1 MGGCPTLQPLTDR
14 QPACGAGPISKA
26 EATELPHFGTVCG
39 AGVVRVQRN
48 FPISQGRNPN
58 AAAAWY
64 RWTPTLQAWLG
75 PVTDAMLEMARLQPG
90 DRVLDL
96 AAGAGEPSL
105 SAAATV
111 GPTGHVLAT
120 DISSNILEFA
130 AQTARERGLTNFET
144 RVMDGENPDLAD
156 DSFDAVLSR
165 LGLIYFPD
173 RKGAL
178 RAPHRLLTR
187 GGRVVLASFSTPDQ
201 NRFFSIPIS
210 IIRRRAGLA
219 PPAPG
224 LPGPFSLGAPG
235 VMEDMLRG
243 AGFNDVTSQ
252 VMHTPLRL
260 ASAAEC
266 VHFERESF
274 GALQQML
281 AGLPGADQD
290 AAWNEIEHELG
301 AFQTDNGFAAGAELI
316 VGAGTKSPGPS
327 DG

>member
-1 MGGCPTLQPLTDR
+1 MTPDFDPIAFKETTR
-14 QPACGAGPISKA
+14 Q
-26 EATELPHFGTVCG
+26 
-39 AGVVRVQRN
+39 QW
-48 FPISQGRNPN
+48 QN

-75 PVTDAMLEMARLQPG
+75 PVTEAMLHQARLEPG

-105 SAAATV
+105 SAAEKV
-111 GPTGHVLAT
+111 GPSGRVLAT

-144 RVMDGENPDLAD
+144 RVMDGEKPDVPD
-156 DSFDAVLSR
+156 DTFDAVLSR

-178 RAPHRLLTR
+178 RAAHRVLKD
-187 GGRVVLASFSTPDQ
+187 GGRVVLASFSAPDQ

-210 IIRRRAGLA
+210 IIRRRAQLA
-219 PPAPG
+219 APAPG

-235 VMEDMLRG
+235 VMEDMFRD
-243 AGFNDVTSQ
+243 AGFTEVAAQ
-252 VMHTPLRL
+252 AVRTPLRL

-266 VHFERESF
+266 VRFERESF

-281 AGLPGADQD
+281 AGLPAAEQE
-290 AAWNEIEHELG
+290 AAWKEIEDELS
-301 AFQTDNGFAAGAELI
+301 AFESNAGFEAGAELM
-316 VGAGTKSPGPS
+316 VGAATK
-327 DG
+327 

>member
-1 MGGCPTLQPLTDR
+1 MAQEFDAVAYKETTR
-14 QPACGAGPISKA
+14 Q
-26 EATELPHFGTVCG
+26 
-39 AGVVRVQRN
+39 QW
-48 FPISQGRNPN
+48 QN
-58 AAAAWY
+58 AAAAWH

-75 PVTDAMLEMARLQPG
+75 PVTNAMLDMADLDPG

-105 SAAATV
+105 SAAERV
-111 GPTGHVLAT
+111 GRSGHVLAT

-130 AQTARERGLTNFET
+130 QQTARELGLTNFET
-144 RVMDGENPDLAD
+144 RVMDGENPDLPD
-156 DSFDAVLSR
+156 ESYDAVLSR

-178 RAPHRLLTR
+178 RAVHRMLKT
-187 GGRVVLASFSTPDQ
+187 GGRVVLAGFSTPDQ

-210 IIRRRAGLA
+210 IIRRRAQLA

-235 VMEDMLRG
+235 VMEEMLRG
-243 AGFNDVTSQ
+243 ADFTEVTAQ
-252 VMHTPLRL
+252 AVRTPLRL

-266 VHFERESF
+266 VRFERESF

-281 AGLPGADQD
+281 AALPSVEQD
-290 AAWNEIEHELG
+290 ASWDEIEGELR
-301 AFQTDNGFAAGAELI
+301 AFEGDAGFEASAELI
-316 VGAGTKSPGPS
+316 LGAGTK
-327 DG
+327 

>member
-1 MGGCPTLQPLTDR
+1 MTQDFDPIAFKETTR
-14 QPACGAGPISKA
+14 Q
-26 EATELPHFGTVCG
+26 
-39 AGVVRVQRN
+39 QW
-48 FPISQGRNPN
+48 QN
-58 AAAAWY
+58 AAAAWH

-75 PVTDAMLEMARLQPG
+75 PVTEAMLDMARLQPG

-105 SAAATV
+105 SAAERV
-111 GPTGHVLAT
+111 GPSGHVLAT

-130 AQTARERGLTNFET
+130 AQNARERGLTNFET

-156 DSFDAVLSR
+156 ASFDAVLSR

-173 RKGAL
+173 REGAL
-178 RAPHRLLTR
+178 LAAHRILKS

-210 IIRRRAGLA
+210 IIRRRAQLA

-235 VMEDMLRG
+235 VMVDKLRG
-243 AGFNDVTSQ
+243 AGFAEATAQVVRTS
-252 VMHTPLRL
+252 LRL

-266 VHFERESF
+266 VRFERESF

-281 AGLPGADQD
+281 AALPDAEQA
-290 AAWNEIEHELG
+290 AAWDEIEHELG
-301 AFQTDNGFAAGAELI
+301 AFQGDAGFAAEAELV
-316 VGAGTKSPGPS
+316 VGAAAK
-327 DG
+327 